1 MKYLYAVGSPLGV
14 FLVMRGAT
22 YTDLAPEKVN
32 VERIF
37 NVFHPYDPV
46 AYRLEPL
53 FAAEWKN
60 IRPLKLFTYN
70 DLRG

>member
-1 MKYLYAVGSPLGV
+1 
-14 FLVMRGAT
+14 MRGAT
-22 YTDLAPEKVN
+22 YGDLDPQKVN

-60 IRPLKLFTYN
+60 IRPLKLFSYN
-70 DLRG
+70 DLRGI